1 LLVPATAMQTYGAE
15 FTPAQLARLLQV
27 PTALVDLRWT
37 QAKLE
42 GAV

>member
-1 LLVPATAMQTYGAE
+1 
-15 FTPAQLARLLQV
+15 LARLLQV